1 MTESDF
7 RVEFQ
12 VNSYIKLR
20 LENKKT
26 YIYVAG
32 ERFSQ
37 CKFLLLYIPIDEM
50 ASLDEIDSIDGA
62 YEDLNKSLQFSED
75 ETLHPD
81 FRIPPEVEFWGH
93 CSNLQ
98 VWAENDYDTR
108 LLHSNIAFPLLKR
121 LTEVGDVNAKNVF
134 KDEIAKRFSSGTYSV
149 MLYLINMGY
158 IDLLEREELRTL
170 IYSMPEIFSRLR
182 IHLISCRDETSEELL
197 YSLIE
202 TIKKDYQLL
211 NNLII
216 NPGVDIINNLILI
229 LSYSKIDEL
238 TRDLII
244 DVFELLN
251 NSPNQTKE
259 IINDRFMSLL
269 EKGELQILFEFFY
282 DRLFKYLNQKSI
294 ERINSNTI
302 FKKGLACLIG
312 KDLKFILDGVL
323 EFFNLNQNKIIYI
336 KDLLKSIY
344 DIDKVKLRKNLEE
357 RLEMYLKRDDMYW
370 ENRKNLIIVAKTVLK
385 LIKN

>member
-7 RVEFQ
+7 RAEFR
-12 VNSYIKLR
+12 VNSYITLK
-20 LENKKT
+20 LENRKT

-32 ERFSQ
+32 EKFSQ
-37 CKFLLLYIPIDEM
+37 CKYLLLDIPIDKV
-50 ASLDEIDSIDGA
+50 ASFNEIDSIDDA
-62 YEDLNKSLQFSED
+62 YKVLNKSRQIGED
-75 ETLHPD
+75 ETLDPE

-93 CSNLQ
+93 SSNLQ

-121 LTEVGDVNAKNVF
+121 LTEVGDINAKIVF

-158 IDLLEREELRTL
+158 INLLEREELRTL
-170 IYSMPEIFSRLR
+170 INSMPEIFSHLR
-182 IHLISCRDETSEELL
+182 IYLISYRDETSEDLL

-202 TIKKDYQLL
+202 IIESDFELL

-216 NPGVDIINNLILI
+216 NPRVDFIINLILI

-259 IINDRFMSLL
+259 IINNEFMSLL
-269 EKGELQILFEFFY
+269 EKGEIQILSEFFY
-282 DRLFKYLNQKSI
+282 DRLFKFLNQKSI

-323 EFFNLNQNKIIYI
+323 EFFTLNQNKIIYI
-336 KDLLKSIY
+336 KDLLKSIS
-344 DIDKVKLRKNLEE
+344 DVDKAKLRKILEE
-357 RLEMYLKRDDMYW
+357 RLELYLKRDDIYW
-370 ENRKNLIIVAKTVLK
+370 ENRENLITMAKTVLK
-385 LIKN
+385 LIEN